1 VDADG
6 ATSTTEFLAPPSRD
20 EDEEEDVPPP
30 PVRIC
35 WGSRAKA
42 VDRSAGAAVGEGS
55 VRCKTMMRFD
65 KELRAEWSHF
75 LLIHVNE

>member
-6 ATSTTEFLAPPSRD
+6 ATSTTEFLVPPSRD
-20 EDEEEDVPPP
+20 EDEEDVPPP